1 MKKNLF
7 VGVAALMLCGV
18 FTSCSHDVEFDEQ
31 GYVDNVR
38 STYEQAFKAR
48 FGTPAPNQDW
58 GFGTSANVRTRSGD
72 DAPVPTYVGPTFNAK
87 LAAAGIYNWAN
98 SGWVDAFYQID
109 AKPVAS
115 TYSDE
120 KLAELKRLC
129 ETLVPEGQNNLAN
142 AKEAGYTMITKGGPV
157 TLTPIYHESSSGDLV
172 SYYYYPKDSKPSVA
186 DIKTMKKYTIGYI
199 SDPNICKDNIKD
211 FHHTTFSLVYY
222 DEATGKASY
231 SFPPNYEINFIIS
244 NVDYAHPFDITIGPG
259 NTIQQTPEYY
269 GDGDLNETIHGCVQ
283 FWNWNLPA
291 CEGEITDNKTPHAAV
306 FSIGENNYVGFE
318 DWTDFDYNDVLF
330 EVKGT
335 GGGTVIPPVDEWEEM
350 RVIAEDLSVEQS
362 TDFDFNDVVFD
373 VRRYTKKTAAH
384 ELNEVEVILRA
395 AGGTLPL
402 YVADYEVHEQ
412 FGVDVDVMVNTKA
425 QSKGLKGADK
435 LPVTLKLTSGQYSGS
450 TIGAIANS
458 IKVYVIKDNV
468 PCYLYAPEGEIAS
481 KIGVGCDYE
490 WCDERQDIDS
500 KYYLTSDTS
509 HGGTSLFKNWVQG
522 IHPADTWYQYAY
534 DSIYPYPAQ

>member
-7 VGVAALMLCGV
+7 AGVAALMLCGV

-58 GFGTSANVRTRSGD
+58 GFGSSANVRTRAGS

-87 LAAAGIYNWAN
+87 MAAAGTDAWAN
-98 SGWVDAFYQID
+98 SGWADAFYQIN
-109 AKPVAS
+109 AKPVPS
-115 TYSDE
+115 TYSAE
-120 KLAELKRLC
+120 QLAVLRTALATK
-129 ETLVPEGQNNLAN
+129 VPEGDNNLAN
-142 AKEAGYTMITKGGPV
+142 AEKAGYTMITKGGPV
-157 TLTPIYHESSSGDLV
+157 TLTPIYHNSSSGDLI
-172 SYYYYPKDSKPSVA
+172 SYYYYPVGSKPDPA
-186 DIKTMKKYTIGYI
+186 DIKKMKKYTIGYI
-199 SDPNICKDNIKD
+199 SEPADCARDAEN
-211 FHHTTFSLVYY
+211 FHHSIFSLVYY
-222 DEATGKASY
+222 DETTGKASY
-231 SFPPNYEINFIIS
+231 DFPPNYEINFIVS
-244 NVDYAHPFDITIGPG
+244 NVDDKNPTWVDGVRH
-259 NTIQQTPEYY
+259 TPEYY
-269 GDGDLNETIHGCVQ
+269 GDGELNVTIHSSSYGT
-283 FWNWNLPA
+283 WNMPSND
-291 CEGEITDNKTPHAAV
+291 GKITATDTPHAAV

-318 DWTDFDYNDVLF
+318 DWKDYDYNDVLF

-350 RVIAEDLSVEQS
+350 RVIAEDLSVDQS

-402 YVADYEVHEQ
+402 YVVGKEVHEQ
-412 FGVDVDVMVNTKA
+412 FGVDVDVMVNTNA
-425 QSKGLKGADK
+425 QSKGLKGANK
-435 LPVTLKLTSGQYSGS
+435 LPVTLKLTSGDYSG
-450 TIGAIANS
+450 TTLEEIANS
-458 IKVYVIKDNV
+458 IPVYVVKDGV
-468 PCYLYAPEGEIAS
+468 PCYLSAPKGGIAS
-481 KIGVGCDYE
+481 KIGVKGDYE

-500 KYYLTSDTS
+500 KYYLLSSDTS
-509 HGGTSLFKNWVQG
+509 HGGISLFSNMVQG
-522 IHPADTWYQYAY
+522 ILPANSWYQYAY